1 MEYGSPNPVSDCS
14 VCRPRASSHFP
25 VYGFGGCV
33 AGQADRQGLSIAS
46 AQLADSIGLSR
57 YIVIMSA
64 STLYAEI
71 EEALAAEIA
80 QGEYRPG
87 EQLPTEDE
95 LLQRFQVS
103 RITVRRAIQ
112 NLVSRGLLE
121 IRRGLGTFVLS
132 PRIEAELTKL
142 TGFVEDMKS
151 VGRKATA
158 RVVSQGVIA
167 ASARVAERLQLAK
180 GTKVMQIKRVR
191 LADDMPIS
199 FDETY
204 LPLPLGKQIVRNDL
218 RLHPIFTLLEEEY
231 GVPLIEADYELDAVI
246 ATKAVADALQVK
258 VGSPIFQ
265 IERTSLT
272 TDNQPVDYEVLSYRG
287 DLVRF
292 VTKLLR
298 HPGNLVT
305 SQALRFRKR

>member
-1 MEYGSPNPVSDCS
+1 MP
-14 VCRPRASSHFP
+14 
-25 VYGFGGCV
+25 
-33 AGQADRQGLSIAS
+33 
-46 AQLADSIGLSR
+46 
-57 YIVIMSA
+57 A
-64 STLYAEI
+64 STLYAKI
-71 EEALAAEIA
+71 EEAIATEIA

-87 EQLPTEDE
+87 DQLPTEDA

-142 TGFVEDMKS
+142 TGFVEDMNAA
-151 VGRKATA
+151 GRKATA
-158 RVVSQGVIA
+158 RVVSHGVVA

-191 LADDMPIS
+191 LADGTPIS

-204 LPLPLGKQIVRNDL
+204 LPLPLGKQIVHKNL
-218 RLHPIFTLLEEEY
+218 RLHPIFTLLEGEY
-231 GVPLIEADYELDAVI
+231 GIPLVEADYELEAVI
-246 ATKAVADALQVK
+246 ASQAVADALQIR

-265 IERTSLT
+265 IERTSMT
-272 TDNQPVDYEVLSYRG
+272 TGNQPVDYEVLSYRG

-292 VTKLLR
+292 ATKLLR
-298 HPGNLVT
+298 HPGNST
-305 SQALRFRKR
+305 GTQALRFRKR

>member
-1 MEYGSPNPVSDCS
+1 MP
-14 VCRPRASSHFP
+14 
-25 VYGFGGCV
+25 
-33 AGQADRQGLSIAS
+33 
-46 AQLADSIGLSR
+46 
-57 YIVIMSA
+57 A
-64 STLYAEI
+64 STLYARI
-71 EEALAAEIA
+71 EETIAIEIA

-87 EQLPTEDE
+87 DQLPTEDA

-121 IRRGLGTFVLS
+121 IRRGLGTFVRS

-142 TGFVEDMKS
+142 TGFVEDMNAA
-151 VGRKATA
+151 GRKATA
-158 RVVSQGVIA
+158 RVVSQSIVA

-191 LADDMPIS
+191 LAGGLPIS

-231 GVPLIEADYELDAVI
+231 GVQLVEADYELEAVN
-246 ATKAVADALQVK
+246 ATEAVADALQVRA
-258 VGSPIFQ
+258 GSPIFQ
-265 IERTSLT
+265 IERTSMT
-272 TDNQPVDYEVLSYRG
+272 TGNQPVDYEVLSYRG
-287 DLVRF
+287 DSVRF

-298 HPGNLVT
+298 HPGNPAGT
-305 SQALRFRKR
+305 QALRSRKR

>member
-1 MEYGSPNPVSDCS
+1 MPT
-14 VCRPRASSHFP
+14 
-25 VYGFGGCV
+25 
-33 AGQADRQGLSIAS
+33 
-46 AQLADSIGLSR
+46 
-57 YIVIMSA
+57 
-64 STLYAEI
+64 STLYARI
-71 EEALAAEIA
+71 EEALATEIA

-87 EQLPTEDE
+87 DQLPTEDA
-95 LLQRFQVS
+95 LLERFQVS

-142 TGFVEDMKS
+142 TGFVEDMNAA
-151 VGRKATA
+151 GRKATA
-158 RVVSQGVIA
+158 RVVSQGVVA

-191 LADDMPIS
+191 IADGVPIS

-218 RLHPIFTLLEEEY
+218 RQHPIFTLLEEEY
-231 GVPLIEADYELDAVI
+231 GVPLVEADYELEAVI
-246 ATKAVADALQVK
+246 ATKPVADALRVR

-265 IERTSLT
+265 IERTSMT
-272 TDNQPVDYEVLSYRG
+272 TGNQPVDYEVLFYRG

-292 VTKLLR
+292 VTKLFR
-298 HPGNLVT
+298 HPGNST
-305 SQALRFRKR
+305 RTHASRFRKR

>member
-1 MEYGSPNPVSDCS
+1 MPV
-14 VCRPRASSHFP
+14 
-25 VYGFGGCV
+25 
-33 AGQADRQGLSIAS
+33 
-46 AQLADSIGLSR
+46 
-57 YIVIMSA
+57 
-64 STLYAEI
+64 STLYARI
-71 EEALAAEIA
+71 EETIATEIA

-87 EQLPTEDE
+87 DQLPTEDE

-142 TGFVEDMKS
+142 TGFVEDMNAA
-151 VGRKATA
+151 GRKATA
-158 RVVSQGVIA
+158 RVIGQGVVA
-167 ASARVAERLQLAK
+167 ASARVAQRLQLAN

-191 LADDMPIS
+191 LAGGIPIS

-218 RLHPIFTLLEEEY
+218 RRHPIFDLLEEEY
-231 GVPLIEADYELDAVI
+231 GVPLVEADYELEAVI
-246 ATKAVADALQVK
+246 ASKAVADALQVR

-265 IERTSLT
+265 IERTSMT
-272 TDNQPVDYEVLSYRG
+272 TGNQPVDYEVLSYRG
-287 DLVRF
+287 DIVRF

-298 HPGNLVT
+298 HPGNPADT
-305 SQALRFRKR
+305 QALPSRKR

>member
-1 MEYGSPNPVSDCS
+1 MPG
-14 VCRPRASSHFP
+14 
-25 VYGFGGCV
+25 
-33 AGQADRQGLSIAS
+33 
-46 AQLADSIGLSR
+46 
-57 YIVIMSA
+57 
-64 STLYAEI
+64 STLYARI
-71 EEALAAEIA
+71 EETIATEIA

-87 EQLPTEDE
+87 DQLPTEDA

-112 NLVSRGLLE
+112 NLVRRGLLE

-142 TGFVEDMKS
+142 TGFVEDMNA
-151 VGRKATA
+151 VGRKANA
-158 RVVSQGVIA
+158 RVVSQGVVA
-167 ASARVAERLQLAK
+167 ARARVAEHLQIPK

-191 LADDMPIS
+191 LADGIPIS

-204 LPLPLGKQIVRNDL
+204 LPLPLGKQIVHNDL
-218 RLHPIFTLLEEEY
+218 RLHPIFTLLENEY
-231 GVPLIEADYELDAVI
+231 GIPLVEADYELEAVI
-246 ATKAVADALQVK
+246 ATKGVADALQVR

-265 IERTSLT
+265 IERTSMT
-272 TDNQPVDYEVLSYRG
+272 TGNQPVDYEVLSYRG

-298 HPGNLVT
+298 HPGNSPGT
-305 SQALRFRKR
+305 QTLRLRKR

>member
-1 MEYGSPNPVSDCS
+1 MP
-14 VCRPRASSHFP
+14 A
-25 VYGFGGCV
+25 
-33 AGQADRQGLSIAS
+33 L
-46 AQLADSIGLSR
+46 
-57 YIVIMSA
+57 
-64 STLYAEI
+64 TLYTRV
-71 EEALAAEIA
+71 EEAIATEIA

-87 EQLPTEDE
+87 DQLPTEDA

-112 NLVSRGLLE
+112 NLVRRGLLE

-132 PRIEAELTKL
+132 PQIEAELTKL
-142 TGFVEDMKS
+142 TGFVEDMNAA
-151 VGRKATA
+151 GRKATA
-158 RVVSQGVIA
+158 RVVSQSVVT
-167 ASARVAERLQLAK
+167 ASARVAECLQLAK

-191 LADDMPIS
+191 LAGGVPIS

-218 RLHPIFTLLEEEY
+218 RLHPIFTLLEEQY
-231 GVPLIEADYELDAVI
+231 GVPLIEADYELEAVT
-246 ATKAVADALQVK
+246 ATKAIADALHVR

-265 IERTSLT
+265 IERTSMT
-272 TDNQPVDYEVLSYRG
+272 TGNHPVDYEVLSYRG

-298 HPGNLVT
+298 HPGNTVGT
-305 SQALRFRKR
+305 QASRFRKR

>member
-1 MEYGSPNPVSDCS
+1 MP
-14 VCRPRASSHFP
+14 
-25 VYGFGGCV
+25 
-33 AGQADRQGLSIAS
+33 
-46 AQLADSIGLSR
+46 
-57 YIVIMSA
+57 A
-64 STLYAEI
+64 STLYARI
-71 EEALAAEIA
+71 EETIATEIA

-87 EQLPTEDE
+87 DQLPTEDE

-112 NLVSRGLLE
+112 NLVRRGLLE

-142 TGFVEDMKS
+142 TGFVEDMNAA
-151 VGRKATA
+151 GRNATA
-158 RVVSQGVIA
+158 RVLSQNIVA

-191 LADDMPIS
+191 LAGGLPIS

-204 LPLPLGKQIVRNDL
+204 LHLPLGKQIVRNDL

-231 GVPLIEADYELDAVI
+231 GVQLVEADYELEAVI
-246 ATKAVADALQVK
+246 ATKAIADALQVE

-265 IERTSLT
+265 IERTSMT
-272 TDNQPVDYEVLSYRG
+272 TGNQPIDYEVLSYRG

-298 HPGNLVT
+298 HPGNSGRT
-305 SQALRFRKR
+305 QALRSRER

>member
-1 MEYGSPNPVSDCS
+1 MPASP
-14 VCRPRASSHFP
+14 
-25 VYGFGGCV
+25 
-33 AGQADRQGLSIAS
+33 
-46 AQLADSIGLSR
+46 
-57 YIVIMSA
+57 
-64 STLYAEI
+64 LYAEI
-71 EEALAAEIA
+71 EEAIATEIA
-80 QGEYRPG
+80 RGEYRPG
-87 EQLPTEDE
+87 DQLPTEDA

-112 NLVSRGLLE
+112 NLVGRGLLE

-142 TGFVEDMKS
+142 TGFVEDMTAA
-151 VGRKATA
+151 GRRATA
-158 RVVSQGVIA
+158 RVVSKGVVS

-191 LADDMPIS
+191 LAGGVPIS

-218 RLHPIFTLLEEEY
+218 RLHPIFTLLEEGY
-231 GVPLIEADYELDAVI
+231 GVPLVEADYELEAVV
-246 ATKAVADALQVK
+246 ATKAVAEALQVRA
-258 VGSPIFQ
+258 GAPIFQ
-265 IERTSLT
+265 IERTSMT
-272 TDNQPVDYEVLSYRG
+272 TGNRPVDYEVLSYRG

-298 HPGNLVT
+298 HPGSSAET
-305 SQALRFRKR
+305 PPSRFRKR